1 MLLRVLLAL
10 LAWLSLSA
18 NAGAVEIGAP
28 APGINRPLLSGT
40 ANVDLQQ
47 LRGKVVMVDF
57 WASWCAPCLKSLPLY
72 ESLRQE
78 FAREDFEIVAVSV
91 DEAAED
97 AQRFLGKHPVSF
109 PVAFDDGGSI
119 AAAWSPPAMPTSYL
133 IDRDGIVRGRHLGFQ
148 PKDIDALRAE
158 IDHMIGER

>member
-40 ANVDLQQ
+40 ASVDLQQ

-57 WASWCAPCLKSLPLY
+57 WASWCGPCQMMAPAY
-72 ESLRQE
+72 EQAAQMLEPHVRLAKVNTEEEQTLAARFGISSIPTLVLLRGGRE
-78 FAREDFEIVAVSV
+78 LAR
-91 DEAAED
+91 
-97 AQRFLGKHPVSF
+97 QPG
-109 PVAFDDGGSI
+109 
-119 AAAWSPPAMPTSYL
+119 AMGVQ
-133 IDRDGIVRGRHLGFQ
+133 DIVRWVRS
-148 PKDIDALRAE
+148 KI
-158 IDHMIGER
+158 